1 MNRKQEGFGFVITL
15 LILGW
20 WIGSPAPVEPAE
32 DTAVETVVVPAP
44 PVEKGGDRSPP
55 ETVAD
60 VLKDLQASQEAAD
73 AGGTTPT
80 LLPASA
86 SSCSCGG
93 DKRKSCACKRC
104 KCKTIAS
111 VSLRDAIRGY
121 VEDGGQR
128 AFVIGKTDWQHLVDE
143 HGWAPGQL
151 RGLNH
156 DELQYLH
163 GASHAGK
170 LSSNQFVAA
179 NRNAAPFN
187 PGAAARLPTA
197 SGADKLTIHM
207 APFHC
212 PPCNTVKGYDWQG
225 FDVSWVTGGAD
236 AYPTIAWFD
245 KDGQRRVLRGA
256 YSPKRVRWSFD
267 RTME

>member
-1 MNRKQEGFGFVITL
+1 MNRKKEGFGFVITL
-15 LILGW
+15 LILSW
-20 WIGSPAPVEPAE
+20 WIGSPAPVEPAD
-32 DTAVETVVVPAP
+32 DTAVETVAVPAP
-44 PVEKGGDRSPP
+44 PDEKGGDRSPP
-55 ETVAD
+55 ETV
-60 VLKDLQASQEAAD
+60 VEVPQVPQEAAD
-73 AGGTTPT
+73 AGGKTPT

-86 SSCSCGG
+86 SS
-93 DKRKSCACKRC
+93 
-104 KCKTIAS
+104 S
-111 VSLRDAIRGY
+111 VREAVRAYIKG
-121 VEDGGQR
+121 GGQR
-128 AFVIGKTDWQHLVDE
+128 AFVIGKADWQHLVDE
-143 HGWAPGQL
+143 HGWAPDQL

-170 LSSNQFVAA
+170 LSPNQFVAA

-197 SGADKLTIHM
+197 PGADKLTIHV

-212 PPCNTVKGYDWQG
+212 PPCEQVKRMDWQG

-236 AYPTIAWFD
+236 AYPTIAWRD
-245 KDGQRRVLRGA
+245 KDGVRRVLRGA
-256 YSPKRVRWSFD
+256 YSPSRVRWSYN